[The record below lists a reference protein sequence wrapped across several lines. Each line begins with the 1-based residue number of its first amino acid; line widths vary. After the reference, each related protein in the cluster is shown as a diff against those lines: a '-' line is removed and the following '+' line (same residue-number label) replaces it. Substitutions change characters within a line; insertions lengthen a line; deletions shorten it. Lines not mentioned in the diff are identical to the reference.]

1 MNTRVL
7 KPLAMAL
14 GTVLLASCATVPKN
28 LAGSYAEITPQQAS
42 NGNVS
47 GTSVRWGGQII
58 QTEPGHQDTCFYVL
72 GKPLAS
78 GDARPEMS
86 RDSTGRFVACKR
98 GFYDPEVYAKG
109 REITVVG
116 VLQGVVT
123 RKVGDFDYPYPRVVA
138 NAVHLWPVPVVYRRG
153 YYGGY
158 GGWND
163 PFWGG
168 PGWWGPWGGW
178 GGGWGY
184 SPFGY
189 APAVVVGPD
198 DDDPPP
204 PPPPPPPPK
213 G

>member
-86 RDSTGRFVACKR
+86 RDSTGRFVACKQ

-109 REITVVG
+109 RDITVVG

-123 RKVGDFDYPYPRVVA
+123 RKVGDFEYPYPRVAA

-153 YYGGY
+153 YYGG
-158 GGWND
+158 WND
-163 PFWGG
+163 PFWG
-168 PGWWGPWGGW
+168 PGWWGPWGG
-178 GGGWGY
+178 GWGY
-184 SPFGY
+184 DPFWY
-189 APAVVVGPD
+189 APGPVVIVRPA
-198 DDDPPP
+198 
-204 PPPPPPPPK
+204 PPPPPPPK

>member
-28 LAGSYAEITPQQAS
+28 LAGSYAEITPQQAG

-58 QTEPGHQDTCFYVL
+58 QTEPGHRDTCFYVL

-86 RDSTGRFVACKR
+86 RDSTGRFVACKQ

-123 RKVGDFDYPYPRVVA
+123 RKVGDFEYPYPRVAA

-153 YYGGY
+153 YYGG
-158 GGWND
+158 WND
-163 PFWGG
+163 PFWG
-168 PGWWGPWGGW
+168 PGWWGPWGG
-178 GGGWGY
+178 GWGY
-184 SPFGY
+184 DPFWY
-189 APAVVVGPD
+189 APGPVVIVRPA
-198 DDDPPP
+198 
-204 PPPPPPPPK
+204 PPPPPPPK

>member
-1 MNTRVL
+1 MNTRAL

-86 RDSTGRFVACKR
+86 RDSTGRFVACKQ

-109 REITVVG
+109 RDITVVG

-123 RKVGDFDYPYPRVVA
+123 RKVGDFEYPYPRVAA

-153 YYGGY
+153 YYGG
-158 GGWND
+158 WND
-163 PFWGG
+163 PFWG
-168 PGWWGPWGGW
+168 PGWWGPWGG
-178 GGGWGY
+178 GWGY
-184 SPFGY
+184 DPFWY
-189 APAVVVGPD
+189 APGPVVIVRPA
-198 DDDPPP
+198 
-204 PPPPPPPPK
+204 PPPPPPPK